1 MKKFV
6 KSISL
11 LLALTVLLTACQK
24 ETKSSTEASG
34 TGSEVGTEF
43 TTRATESELK
53 PGLSEPNQTIETM
66 DSDKPTESDETAAH
80 EETTAPAQTSA
91 SGTTAKPAAKKLGK
105 VTVTDLFKST
115 YKNRYRQGKVTSR
128 LPKIT
133 IEGVDTKAV
142 NKEISN
148 KFLKKAKNAA
158 KHDETYFTYKYYIG
172 KTYVSILITYDNSCG
187 GYLMDQYV
195 YNISRTTGKK
205 MSKKQMLK
213 ALGISN
219 KKFNSRVKKVVKRH
233 FTKQGY
239 PGSDNYS
246 KTQYKKA
253 MSSKTINRAI
263 PWVNAKGKVC
273 FLINAMPIVG
283 GADEDNFIS
292 TC

>member
-1 MKKFV
+1 MKKFL

-11 LLALTVLLTACQK
+11 ILALTVLLTACQK
-24 ETKSSTEASG
+24 ETKSTTEASG
-34 TGSEVGTEF
+34 TGSEVGTEL
-43 TTRATESELK
+43 TTRATETAYD
-53 PGLSEPNQTIETM
+53 PDIREPNQTIETM
-66 DSDKPTESDETAAH
+66 DSDKPTESDETAATDA
-80 EETTAPAQTSA
+80 TTA

>member
-1 MKKFV
+1 MKKFL

-34 TGSEVGTEF
+34 TGSEVGTEL
-43 TTRATESELK
+43 TTRATETAYD
-53 PGLSEPNQTIETM
+53 PDIREPNQTIETM
-66 DSDKPTESDETAAH
+66 DSDKPTESDETAAPDA
-80 EETTAPAQTSA
+80 TTV

-105 VTVTDLFKST
+105 VTVTNLFKST

-158 KHDETYFTYKYYIG
+158 KHDETYFTYTYYIG

>member
-1 MKKFV
+1 MKKFL

-11 LLALTVLLTACQK
+11 ILALTVLLTACQK
-24 ETKSSTEASG
+24 ETKSTTEASG
-34 TGSEVGTEF
+34 TGSEVGTEL
-43 TTRATESELK
+43 TTRATETAYD
-53 PGLSEPNQTIETM
+53 PDIREPNQTIETM
-66 DSDKPTESDETAAH
+66 DSDKPTESDETAATDA
-80 EETTAPAQTSA
+80 TTA

-158 KHDETYFTYKYYIG
+158 KHDETYFTYTYYIG

>member
-1 MKKFV
+1 
-6 KSISL
+6 
-11 LLALTVLLTACQK
+11 
-24 ETKSSTEASG
+24 
-34 TGSEVGTEF
+34 
-43 TTRATESELK
+43 
-53 PGLSEPNQTIETM
+53 M
-66 DSDKPTESDETAAH
+66 DSDKPTESDETAATDA
-80 EETTAPAQTSA
+80 TTA

>member
-1 MKKFV
+1 MKNFV

-34 TGSEVGTEF
+34 TGSEVGTEL

-66 DSDKPTESDETAAH
+66 DSDKPTESDETAAPDA
-80 EETTAPAQTSA
+80 TTV

-128 LPKIT
+128 LPKIS

-239 PGSDNYS
+239 PSTDNYTR
-246 KTQYKKA
+246 TQYKKA
-253 MSSKTINRAI
+253 LSSKTINRAI

-273 FLINAMPIVG
+273 FLINAMPIIG